1 MFEDINNYIS
11 QEEDKTKCIR
21 DELKSQLQA
30 LELSRQL
37 MQQKDSKIS
46 EMQESLGERETKIN
60 QLTSLHFEWET
71 ERINLLEE
79 IAQLR

>member
-21 DELKSQLQA
+21 DELKNQLQA